1 MYDDSGKTSVL
12 LAGPPKRPAMAL
24 QIIIIG
30 FPPPL
35 VKVRPGQRL
44 AAPTSQKYVFPL
56 IDDPSLLTYTAAPC
70 HHDRQDALE
79 LRSLIGMR
87 AGGVIFRPPAKKIS
101 RTLRRSYRGQA
112 RQSAQRRPVAA
123 VHRGARLHKL
133 ARRHIFSPVLP
144 LNCIDKPDSPGS
156 KKSQEN
162 PLEMPMQGNVS

>member
-56 IDDPSLLTYTAAPC
+56 
-70 HHDRQDALE
+70 
-79 LRSLIGMR
+79 
-87 AGGVIFRPPAKKIS
+87 GGVIFRPPAKKIS